1 MLKNKGLAVF
11 GGLVLLVVGA
21 IITLSIVSPGFLKG
35 PYSVV
40 STPAGFYV
48 ARLSYPMFSSFV
60 ALEDAYVL
68 TDVTNEKNEV
78 VDQQLIP
85 VGQNTI
91 WAPSIIYLNES
102 QILFK
107 GRVGECSAID
117 RTLRKDNDC
126 PILQTNN
133 PMPPI
138 APATPPATPVR

>member
-1 MLKNKGLAVF
+1 MFKNKGLAVF
-11 GGLVLLVVGA
+11 GVLVLLVVGA
-21 IITLSIVSPGFLKG
+21 ILTLSMVSPGYFKG

-60 ALEDAYVL
+60 ALKDAFIL
-68 TDVTNEKNEV
+68 TDVANEQNEV

-85 VGQNTI
+85 VSQNTI

-107 GRVGECSAID
+107 GLVGECSAID

-126 PILQTNN
+126 PALQTNN
-133 PMPPI
+133 PV
-138 APATPPATPVR
+138 PPATNTPTATPTQ